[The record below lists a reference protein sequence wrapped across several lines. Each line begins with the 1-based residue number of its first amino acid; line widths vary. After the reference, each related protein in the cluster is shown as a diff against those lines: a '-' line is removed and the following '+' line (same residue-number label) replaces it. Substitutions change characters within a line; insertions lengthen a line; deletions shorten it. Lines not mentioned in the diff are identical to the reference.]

1 MPAAAHAQK
10 PESSKPVAEGLAAHT
25 RPCLNDVAMNGR
37 ATLTWRLLAATSGID
52 TLHHFLR
59 SHLSRR
65 ADVVTLGVRAL
76 VVDNA
81 SRVLLVRHTYRPG
94 WHFPGGGVERNEAID
109 AALARETFEEA
120 GIVPTAPARLFGIYA
135 NFKAYPGDHVVLF
148 IIEHWRRD
156 HVPAPNAE
164 IVEQGFFALDQ
175 LPQSLSPGTAR
186 RLEEV
191 FGGAERSED
200 W

>member
-1 MPAAAHAQK
+1 
-10 PESSKPVAEGLAAHT
+10 
-25 RPCLNDVAMNGR
+25 MNGR
-37 ATLTWRLLAATSGID
+37 TALGSRLLAATSGTD
-52 TLHHFLR
+52 SLRHFLR
-59 SHLSRR
+59 SRFSSR
-65 ADVVTLGVRAL
+65 ADIITLGVRAL
-76 VVDNA
+76 VVDQA

-120 GIVPTAPARLFGIYA
+120 GIVATAPARLFGIYA

-148 IIEHWRRD
+148 IIEHWRQD
-156 HVPAPNAE
+156 HVPASNAE

-175 LPQSLSPGTAR
+175 LPRSLSPGTAR

-191 FGGAERSED
+191 FGGVERSED